1 MSILLI
7 LADAATWRGCVIYR
21 FEHFE
26 LDARRQE
33 LRRKGDLVSI
43 TPKAFSVLIYL
54 LQNCDR
60 MVSKSELMETF
71 WSRNASESALQKT
84 ISLLRKSLDDEDA
97 GLPILKT
104 VHGRGFRIVVDVI
117 APDPDEDHAPVPETA
132 GLTEQ
137 RLVAVLCLK
146 ITGLNGHGSDPDAVD
161 ACLRAARALVAEYQ
175 GKLLH
180 MMVNQFTATFG
191 VAPDFE
197 DSARRAAHCAWH
209 LSRSAEIRTLRA
221 AGACVTLGIDVGAIP
236 LPGEEN
242 AWQAPSTLEIGA
254 VSLADAGPPDAILIS
269 EAAFGQLSNEV
280 DVTALDDRY
289 RLTEISVLSTG
300 IPGRPSKNPTG
311 FVGRSAELAFLNSNF
326 EDACNGSFR
335 ATALSGP
342 AGIGKS
348 RLTSEFL
355 KALSDKDVRVCKVNC
370 SAHLMNS
377 ALAPIRQICG
387 ALLPD
392 GAEELAEDP
401 VDAALLQLLIDD
413 AAQPSPVLDG
423 MSDRKRNART
433 LALIQQVLRLAS
445 EEEPLLIVFEDVHWL
460 DATSRATVQALLRK
474 GGIPRVF
481 LLMTTRP
488 AESPALPD
496 SVLNLSPL
504 GAEDSMRLIRAV
516 PGGDSISDTDAA
528 VLSTRASGNP
538 FFLEELVLA
547 ARSGAD
553 VSLELPNTVQA
564 VIEVRISALAPA
576 QRSVLYVMA
585 IAGEVTALDLL
596 AQLSRRDV
604 EALEE
609 ELVNLVQL
617 GFLFEDETGFTFR
630 HVLLSDTAYAMVA
643 QQDRRR
649 LHADIAHYLE
659 NSESPSRDETK
670 AWHHQEA
677 GNIAAAIGYWT
688 KASYAAVHRSA
699 RAEAISFAKSGL
711 ALIEPEAPVSQE
723 AELRLRLALATALM
737 AVKGYGA
744 PEVGE
749 ELERALSLSAVAGS
763 AKAKVRVLMGLWVNT
778 WVAGKLETSL
788 QHARELLLR
797 AERAGDPSLNLQAHA
812 ATGEVLTHLGCLEEA
827 ARHLQQ
833 GLEFAPEVASATITD
848 QNSAVTCAAYAA
860 WVAGMQGRKDALL
873 THVDTSRELSLVR
886 ENLFS
891 EAIHFALCAEVFM
904 FINDVE
910 KTSEL
915 ARQAISVSREH
926 GFPFWLASGLVL
938 EGWALGMAGR
948 FEEAF
953 PAIEEGISV
962 FQRTGAGVQFTNWFG
977 LKAET
982 HLRAGQVQAGIEE
995 GEKALAI
1002 AEKNRDS
1009 WFTPR
1014 VHSVLAAL
1022 YSRQG
1027 ETSKT
1032 AFHSNEASR
1041 LRQARQL
1048 DDTFVRISL

>member
-7 LADAATWRGCVIYR
+7 FADAATWRVCVIYR

-33 LRRKGDLVSI
+33 LRRKGELVPI
-43 TPKAFSVLIYL
+43 TPKAFSVLTYL
-54 LQNCDR
+54 LQNSDR

-84 ISLLRKSLDDEDA
+84 VSLLRKSLGNEQ
-97 GLPILKT
+97 GELPVLKT

-117 APDPDEDHAPVPETA
+117 APDEDDDIVSGPETS

-146 ITGLNGHGSDPDAVD
+146 ITGLKGGAAEPGAVD
-161 ACLRAARALVAEYQ
+161 ACLGAARLLVAEYQ
-175 GKLLH
+175 GNLLH

-191 VAPDFE
+191 IAPDFE

-209 LSRSAEIRTLRA
+209 LSRSAEVSAMRA
-221 AGACVTLGIDVGAIP
+221 AGGCVTLGIDVGAIP
-236 LPGEEN
+236 LPGKDT
-242 AWQAPSTLEIGA
+242 AWQAPSALEVGA
-254 VSLADAGPPDAILIS
+254 VSLADTGPPDAIMLS
-269 EAAFGQLSNEV
+269 ETAFGQLTNEV
-280 DVTALDDRY
+280 DVASQEDRY
-289 RLTEISVLSTG
+289 RLTGISAQSTG

-326 EDACNGSFR
+326 EDACRGGFR
-335 ATALSGP
+335 ASALSGP

-355 KALSDKDVRVCKVNC
+355 KSLAGKDVRVCKVNC
-370 SAHLMNS
+370 SPRLMNS
-377 ALAPIRQICG
+377 ALAPIRQMCTG
-387 ALLPD
+387 LLPG
-392 GAEELAEDP
+392 GAEGLASDP
-401 VDAALLQLLIDD
+401 VDAALLQILIDD
-413 AAQPSPVLDG
+413 AAEPAPVLDG
-423 MSDRKRNART
+423 LSDRKRNART
-433 LALIQQVLRLAS
+433 LALIQMVLRLAS
-445 EEEPLLIVFEDVHWL
+445 EKGPLLIVFEDVHWL

-516 PGGDSISDTDAA
+516 PGNDSISDTDAA
-528 VLSTRASGNP
+528 VLSSRASGNP

-553 VSLELPNTVQA
+553 VSLQLPDTVQA
-564 VIEVRISALAPA
+564 VIEVRVSALAPA
-576 QRSVLYVMA
+576 QRNVLYVMA
-585 IAGEVTALDLL
+585 IAGEVTALQLL
-596 AQLSRRDV
+596 AQLSGRDV
-604 EALEE
+604 DALEE

-643 QQDRRR
+643 QQDRKR
-649 LHADIAHYLE
+649 LHTDIAHYLE
-659 NSESPSRDETK
+659 NSDEPSRDETK

-677 GNIAAAIGYWT
+677 GNTAAAVGYWT

-711 ALIEPEAPVSQE
+711 ALIEPDAPAGRE

-744 PEVGE
+744 PDVGD
-749 ELERALSLSAVAGS
+749 ELERALALSAVAGS

-788 QHARELLLR
+788 QHASELLLR
-797 AERAGDPSLNLQAHA
+797 AEHSGDPSLTLQAHA
-812 ATGEVLTHLGCLEEA
+812 ATGEVLTHLGRLEEA
-827 ARHLQQ
+827 AQHLDK
-833 GLEFAPEVASATITD
+833 GLEFAPEVAAATITD

-860 WVAGMQGRKDALL
+860 WVAGMQGRKDELIA
-873 THVDTSRELSLVR
+873 HVDTSRKLSLVR

-910 KTSEL
+910 KTSDL

-938 EGWALGMAGR
+938 EGWALGMAGK
-948 FEEAF
+948 FDAAF
-953 PAIEEGISV
+953 PAIEEGINV

-982 HLRAGQVQAGIEE
+982 HLRAGQVRAGIED

-1002 AEKNRDS
+1002 AEGNRDS
-1009 WFTPR
+1009 WFAPR

-1027 ETSKT
+1027 ETT
-1032 AFHSNEASR
+1032 QAAIHSGEASR
-1041 LRQARQL
+1041 LKKARGL
-1048 DDTFVRISL
+1048 DDVFVKITL